1 MRCVN
6 KRSALLLSL
15 LVFGAAA
22 VNCLH
27 AQGESAVPFILI
39 TSSVDGNGMAGISAT
54 VPSEVATAPIANPG
68 QLGLFSLEHL
78 FSASVYPSKTAW
90 LPEFN
95 LKDLTYNTIGFSAG
109 YNLQNLVSLPF
120 SVSIGLGYSRID
132 LNLGRFTVTGPGSP
146 SAIQTVESFES
157 SDQFSIGL
165 GLEYIVQV
173 GLGFNTKRI
182 VSKLSPIGTEAE
194 AGSGEARVWAS
205 DFGILLRA
213 PMVDV
218 ASAIAGAPIEILPR
232 LEPLVDLSFGY
243 VDGNEGKEV
252 RYVDVLM
259 ADPLPRKALLGVG
272 LELGAALRVRDSRWR
287 LVSFTLA
294 REAEDLLIVRKSDGS
309 FTYQTGMGDLSFIE
323 NVIEGKLNAKATVRK
338 GWQVQAGE
346 FLFVREGRVSMPGLR
361 YSTRGFGIHLN
372 GLFKLLDIALPEAQE
387 GWIRHVADHFDLQ
400 LSTSSYG
407 DTTSP
412 IDGTTFTQLTVVV
425 KQVPW

>member
-1 MRCVN
+1 MKCVN
-6 KRSALLLSL
+6 KRNGLLLSL

-22 VNCLH
+22 VSCLH

-68 QLGLFSLEHL
+68 QLGLFSLRNL
-78 FSASVYPSKTAW
+78 FSGTLYPSKTDW
-90 LPEFN
+90 LPEVN
-95 LKDLTYNTIGFSAG
+95 VKGLTYNTFGVSAG

-120 SVSIGLGYSRID
+120 PVSIGLGYSRIRLD
-132 LNLGRFTVTGPGSP
+132 LGRFTVTGPSGPTPIGTFDSYE
-146 SAIQTVESFES
+146 T
-157 SDQFSIGL
+157 SDQFTTGI

-173 GLGFNTKRI
+173 GIGFTTKRI
-182 VSKLSPIGTEAE
+182 VSSLTPAGTEV
-194 AGSGEARVWAS
+194 GQGTGEARVWAS
-205 DFGILLRA
+205 DFGVLVKA
-213 PMVDV
+213 PLVDV
-218 ASAIAGAPIEILPR
+218 ASALAGGRPELLSG
-232 LEPLVDLSFGY
+232 LEPMADLSFGY

-252 RYVDVLM
+252 RYVDVAM

-272 LELGAALRVRDSRWR
+272 LEVGAALRVRDSRWR

-294 REAEDLLIVRKSDGS
+294 REAEDLLIVRQSDGS

-323 NVIEGKLNAKATVRK
+323 NVIEGKLNTKATVRK

-372 GLFKLLDIALPEAQE
+372 GLFKLLDIALPETQE
-387 GWIRHVADHFDLQ
+387 GWIRYVADHFDLQ

-412 IDGTTFTQLTVVV
+412 IDGTTFTQLSVVV
-425 KQVPW
+425 RQVPW